1 MRVMHASGA
10 CAPPS
15 ATVITA
21 ADFKP
26 VKQLQRWIRGL
37 FEERDG
43 PTGRSRSGAWRVVM
57 AVIAIVA
64 AGVGLVLGTLTP
76 STAALAQSPAPARVA
91 PSVAFHY
98 GARPPV

>member
-1 MRVMHASGA
+1 
-10 CAPPS
+10 
-15 ATVITA
+15 
-21 ADFKP
+21 
-26 VKQLQRWIRGL
+26 
-37 FEERDG
+37 
-43 PTGRSRSGAWRVVM
+43 M

-98 GARPPV
+98 GARPPVDMLQAFDVACLLYTSDAADE